1 MIICDS
7 HVHSEFSSDSS
18 ASLDSII
25 QKAISLGIPK
35 ICITDHHDID
45 FPVNPE
51 DGYDFQLDAPAYIAA
66 MDKLREKYKDKIDIR
81 TGVELGL
88 MNSVA
93 AKAKKFS
100 EDYPDLDFIIGS
112 SHLVRGLDPYY
123 PSYYNGRTEVE
134 GIRDYFESILE
145 NVSLIDDY
153 DVYGHLDYVV
163 RYCPSGEKIFK
174 MSDYKDIFEQ
184 IFRIIIPK
192 GKGIE
197 INTGSLYKN
206 MSYAH
211 PHMDILKLYK
221 DMGGEI
227 ITVGSDAHK
236 PEFLCYDF
244 ETYARV
250 ALTSLGYKYYCTFKN
265 RKPEFNPL

>member
-112 SHLVRGLDPYY
+112 
-123 PSYYNGRTEVE
+123 
-134 GIRDYFESILE
+134 
-145 NVSLIDDY
+145 
-153 DVYGHLDYVV
+153 
-163 RYCPSGEKIFK
+163 
-174 MSDYKDIFEQ
+174 
-184 IFRIIIPK
+184 
-192 GKGIE
+192 
-197 INTGSLYKN
+197 
-206 MSYAH
+206 
-211 PHMDILKLYK
+211 
-221 DMGGEI
+221 
-227 ITVGSDAHK
+227 
-236 PEFLCYDF
+236 
-244 ETYARV
+244 
-250 ALTSLGYKYYCTFKN
+250 
-265 RKPEFNPL
+265 

>member
-7 HVHSEFSSDSS
+7 HIHSEFSSDSS
-18 ASLDSII
+18 APLDSII
-25 QKAISLGIPK
+25 QKAIQLGIPK
-35 ICITDHHDID
+35 ICLTDHHDID
-45 FPVNPE
+45 FPINPE
-51 DGYDFQLDAPAYIAA
+51 DGFDFQLDFDSYFAA
-66 MDKLREKYKDKIDIR
+66 IDEIR
-81 TGVELGL
+81 HRYGDRIDVRSGVELGL
-88 MNSVA
+88 MNTVA
-93 AKAKKFS
+93 GKARDIADKYKN
-100 EDYPDLDFIIGS
+100 ELDFIIGS

-123 PSYYNGRTEVE
+123 PAYYKGRTEIE

-145 NVSLIDDY
+145 NVTLIDDF

-163 RYCPSGEKIFK
+163 RYCPSGEKIFR
-174 MSDYKDIFEQ
+174 MADYNDVLEQ
-184 IFRIIIPK
+184 IFKIIIPK

-227 ITVGSDAHK
+227 ITGSDAHK
-236 PEFLCYDF
+236 PEYLCYDF
-244 ETYARV
+244 ETYARD
-250 ALTSLGYKYYCTFKN
+250 ALTSLGYRYYCTFKN